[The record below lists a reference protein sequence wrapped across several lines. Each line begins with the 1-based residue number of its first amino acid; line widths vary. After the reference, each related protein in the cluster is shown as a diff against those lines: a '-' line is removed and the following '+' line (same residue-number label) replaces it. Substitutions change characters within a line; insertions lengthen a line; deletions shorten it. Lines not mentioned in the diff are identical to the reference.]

1 MTSLIHREESILT
14 NDESLDWTGRK
25 EKGADDR
32 FYALVTCTKQKQ
44 DMASSSSSTDFNI
57 DRVYRAFSQ
66 VMDHGEET
74 LIGLPEFVL
83 AFRELAK

>member
-1 MTSLIHREESILT
+1 
-14 NDESLDWTGRK
+14 
-25 EKGADDR
+25 
-32 FYALVTCTKQKQ
+32 
-44 DMASSSSSTDFNI
+44 MASSSSSTDFNI
-57 DRVYRAFSQ
+57 NRVYQAFGQ